1 MILADTSAWI
11 EYFSGRQS
19 DIKERIEALI
29 KDNNQICICGIVIQ
43 EILQGIKDDKT
54 YKYLRDRLLAF
65 PYIDTDLDTYLIA
78 SFIYRKLRRKGF
90 SAPTIDLLISALCVR
105 ENIPLLTIDK
115 HFKEI
120 AKVSNLKLA

>member
-90 SAPTIDLLISALCVR
+90 SAPTIDLLI
-105 ENIPLLTIDK
+105 
-115 HFKEI
+115 
-120 AKVSNLKLA
+120 